1 MPFADVIKRGA
12 RLKALFGVNGSQNA
26 SRSLVWRVVRLPI
39 SVIVVSLFSTGNDSN
54 ATLFQHTVPT
64 AVQN

>member
-1 MPFADVIKRGA
+1 VIKRGA

-26 SRSLVWRVVRLPI
+26 SRSLVWRVAKLPI
-39 SVIVVSLFSTGNDSN
+39 SLMIVSLFSAGNRPK
-54 ATLFQHTVPT
+54 AALFQHTVPT

>member
-26 SRSLVWRVVRLPI
+26 SRSLVWRVARLPI
-39 SVIVVSLFSTGNDSN
+39 SVMVVSLFSAGNDFN

>member
-1 MPFADVIKRGA
+1 M
-12 RLKALFGVNGSQNA
+12 
-26 SRSLVWRVVRLPI
+26 
-39 SVIVVSLFSTGNDSN
+39 VVSLFSAGNAVD

>member
-1 MPFADVIKRGA
+1 M
-12 RLKALFGVNGSQNA
+12 
-26 SRSLVWRVVRLPI
+26 
-39 SVIVVSLFSTGNDSN
+39 VVSLFLAGNAVD

>member
-1 MPFADVIKRGA
+1 VIKRGA

-26 SRSLVWRVVRLPI
+26 SRSLVWRVAKLPI
-39 SVIVVSLFSTGNDSN
+39 SLMIVSLFSAGKHPK
-54 ATLFQHTVPT
+54 AALFQHTVRT

>member
-1 MPFADVIKRGA
+1 M
-12 RLKALFGVNGSQNA
+12 
-26 SRSLVWRVVRLPI
+26 
-39 SVIVVSLFSTGNDSN
+39 VVSLFSAGNAFD